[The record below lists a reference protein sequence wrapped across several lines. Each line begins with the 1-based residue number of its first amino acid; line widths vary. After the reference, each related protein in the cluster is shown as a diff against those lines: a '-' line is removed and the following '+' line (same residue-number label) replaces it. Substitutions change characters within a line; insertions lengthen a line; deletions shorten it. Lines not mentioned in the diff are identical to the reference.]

1 MPGLARRGRKR
12 PSPDD
17 LDNLSDSDLPTPVSV
32 NGKRARYS
40 RDASESLAATNG
52 PRNRANV
59 GNPSANG
66 TYTEDEFQPGSI
78 VRVKLKNFVTYT
90 AAEFHLGPSL
100 NMIIGPNG
108 TGKST
113 LICAI
118 CLGLGWSSDNLG
130 RAKELSAFVKHGAA
144 EAEIEIELAKAGD
157 MRANPVVT
165 RILRREDNKT
175 IFLLNGKQC
184 AKNAVMDMCKRFAI
198 QIDNLCQFLPQD
210 RVVEF
215 AKMKDTERLRATLG
229 AAARPQM
236 SEWHD
241 QLKILREEEKDLEAR
256 RHDDEEHLKKLEAL
270 QNTTRGDVERWNQRQ
285 ELATKSEALEK
296 VRPIIELRLRKA
308 EYKRVKDDFKAASLE
323 LEELNNEV
331 EPIRQAGAA
340 AQAYHDQV
348 SQVVQRRKQMMDMV
362 KKQAEKKAQA
372 ISAENQA
379 IDGYKGQVTGE
390 MRSKQGRQ
398 QDIARFTKKISD
410 LERKRKE
417 RPIEYDQAAYQQR
430 KDELRQEYSSTER
443 RITDLRG
450 TMASIQARVQDFRAQ
465 RTAVQQQRD
474 QLDTQ
479 SGKQSSLLQKLSPE
493 TAKAWEWFEANKAQL
508 PLKGEVYGP
517 PILKCQITVPRY
529 AEAVESPMRLGDVVA
544 ITCTNNDDQRLLLR
558 EMTDKNKLGL
568 HGIYLRT
575 SPKPLS
581 AYQPPVAASN
591 LAQYGFQGYLRD
603 YITGPDPVIA
613 MLCDNVRLNR
623 VAFASKA
630 ITDQQHAAAS
640 NSPIQAWV
648 SGREVYRITTRRE
661 YGVSS
666 TTVNHLKRGQYFVD
680 QPVNSDEKLRLDE
693 KLKELNREGNEMA
706 AQHTEAKAE
715 LNELLEKN
723 KAVREQKDEVVKE
736 ETAMRKA
743 IAEWEA
749 LPRLIDQ
756 NKNELQQYI
765 DLNAQTSDRIREIK
779 AQSRQ
784 CSLNIANLTL
794 EYAKSVT
801 EFRRLHENVIEAEI
815 RLIEAASEVRALEK
829 ENKLVLERLRSRQ
842 LLVEQLGKTANS
854 MKKEVHAAHVRTQSL
869 IDGCT
874 PEEKEIVNSYKN
886 LESVAELDDEIQS
899 VNARIE
905 MMSGGSAQA
914 VKTYEN
920 REQQIQ
926 KTRESLEQLVEALEK
941 SQSKIKSIKDPFEE
955 ELDALIA
962 KISDAFAHNFAQI
975 GCAGEVSMYKD
986 DDDFNAWSIQ
996 ISVRFRE
1003 GESMSVLNANRQSGG
1018 ERSVSTIFYLMAL
1031 QGLAQAPFRVVDE
1044 INQGMDPRNE
1054 RMVHERM
1061 VDIACQERTSQY
1073 FLITPKLLSGLKFHP
1088 KMKVHIINSGEH
1100 IPKSTTTK
1108 DEWNLKNMAKI
1119 ALTVKG
1125 RVGAA
1130 A

>member
-1 MPGLARRGRKR
+1 MPGLVRRGRKR
-12 PSPDD
+12 PSPEEPDES
-17 LDNLSDSDLPTPVSV
+17 SDSDLPTPVSV

-40 RDASESLAATNG
+40 RDASGT
-52 PRNRANV
+52 RNHAHAQNF
-59 GNPSANG
+59 SANG
-66 TYTEDEFQPGSI
+66 AYAEDVFQPGSI

-100 NMIIGPNG
+100 NMVIGPNG

-113 LICAI
+113 LVCAI

-144 EAEIEIELAKAGD
+144 EAEIEIELARAGD
-157 MRANPVVT
+157 MRTNPVVT

-175 IFLLNGKQC
+175 VFLLNGKHSTK
-184 AKNAVMDMCKRFAI
+184 AAVMDLCNRFAI

-229 AAARPQM
+229 AAARPEM
-236 SEWHD
+236 SEWHN
-241 QLKILREEEKDLEAR
+241 QLKVLREEEKDLGAK
-256 RHDDEEHLKKLEAL
+256 RHDDDEHLKQLQAL

-285 ELATKSEALEK
+285 ELAIKSEALEK
-296 VRPIIELRLRKA
+296 VRPIIELRLRKS
-308 EYKRVKDDFKAASLE
+308 EYKKVKDDFQAAKRGLD
-323 LEELNNEV
+323 ELNNEV

-340 AQAYHDQV
+340 AQTYHDQV
-348 SQVVQRRKQMMDMV
+348 NQVVQRRKQMMDMV

-372 ISAENQA
+372 ISTEKQV
-379 IDGYKGQVTGE
+379 IDGFQGQITGE

-398 QDIARFTKKISD
+398 QDIARFTKKVSD
-410 LERKRKE
+410 LERKRHE
-417 RPIEYDQAAYQQR
+417 RPVDYDQAAYQQR
-430 KDELRQEYSSTER
+430 KDELRQEYSSAER

-450 TMASIQARVQDFRAQ
+450 IMSSIQARVQDFKAQ

-474 QLDTQ
+474 RLDTQ
-479 SGKQSSLLQKLSPE
+479 SGKQSSLLQKISPE

-517 PILKCQITVPRY
+517 PILKCRITDPKY
-529 AEAVESPMRLGDVVA
+529 ADAVDSQMRLGDVVA
-544 ITCTNNDDQRLLLR
+544 MTCTNNDDQRLLLR
-558 EMTDKNKLGL
+558 EMTGKDKLGL

-581 AYQPPVAASN
+581 SYQSPVAASD
-591 LAQYGFQGYLRD
+591 LAQYGFEGYLRD

-648 SGREVYRITTRRE
+648 SGREVYRITTRKE

-666 TTVNHLKRGQYFVD
+666 TAVNHLKQGRFFVD

-693 KLKELNREGNEMA
+693 QLQELNREGNAMA

-715 LNELLEKN
+715 LNQLLEKN
-723 KAVREQKDEVVKE
+723 KAVKEQKDDIVRE
-736 ETAMRKA
+736 ETAIRKA
-743 IAEWEA
+743 VAEWEA
-749 LPRLIDQ
+749 LPRMIDQ

-779 AQSRQ
+779 AQSRL
-784 CSLNIANLTL
+784 CSLKIANLTL

-801 EFRRLHENVIEAEI
+801 EFRRLHENFVEAEI

-829 ENKLVLERLRSRQ
+829 ENKLVLERLRSKQVLVAQLEQMANTMKEEVRQ
-842 LLVEQLGKTANS
+842 
-854 MKKEVHAAHVRTQSL
+854 AHVRTQAL
-869 IDGCT
+869 LDDCT
-874 PEEKEIVNSYKN
+874 GEEKQIVLSYKD
-886 LESVAELDDEIQS
+886 LPSVAELDDEIQS
-899 VNARIE
+899 VNARLE

-914 VKTYEN
+914 VKTYET
-920 REQQIQ
+920 REQLIR
-926 KTRESLEQLVEALEK
+926 KTQDSLDKHAAALREAQD
-941 SQSKIKSIKDPFEE
+941 KIKSIKDPFEK

-975 GCAGEVSMYKD
+975 GCAGEVSVYKD

-1018 ERSVSTIFYLMAL
+1018 ERAVSTIFYLMAL
-1031 QGLAQAPFRVVDE
+1031 QDLAQAPFRVVDE

-1108 DEWNLKNMAKI
+1108 DEWNLKDMAKV
-1119 ALTVKG
+1119 ALAVRG
-1125 RVGAA
+1125 RVSAA

>member
-1 MPGLARRGRKR
+1 MPGLVRRGRKR
-12 PSPDD
+12 PSPEE
-17 LDNLSDSDLPTPVSV
+17 LDESSDSDLPTPVSV

-40 RDASESLAATNG
+40 RDASGT
-52 PRNRANV
+52 RNHAHTQDL
-59 GNPSANG
+59 STNG
-66 TYTEDEFQPGSI
+66 TYTDDVFQPGSI

-113 LICAI
+113 LVCAI

-144 EAEIEIELAKAGD
+144 EAEIEIELARAGD

-175 IFLLNGKQC
+175 VFLLNGKHVTK
-184 AKNAVMDMCKRFAI
+184 AAVMDMCNRFAI

-229 AAARPQM
+229 AAARPEM
-236 SEWHD
+236 SEWHN
-241 QLKILREEEKDLEAR
+241 QLKVLREEEKDLGAK
-256 RHDDEEHLKKLEAL
+256 RHSDEEHLKQLQAL

-296 VRPIIELRLRKA
+296 VRPIIELRLRKQ
-308 EYKRVKDDFKAASLE
+308 EYKKVKDDLQAAKQE
-323 LEELNNEV
+323 LDELNNEV
-331 EPIRQAGAA
+331 EPIRQAGAT
-340 AQAYHDQV
+340 AQTYHDQV
-348 SQVVQRRKQMMDMV
+348 NQVVQRRKQMMDMV

-372 ISAENQA
+372 ISTENQA
-379 IDGYKGQVTGE
+379 IGGFQGQIAGE
-390 MRSKQGRQ
+390 IRSKQGRQ
-398 QDIARFTKKISD
+398 QDIARFTKKVSD
-410 LERKRKE
+410 LERKRNE
-417 RPIEYDQAAYQQR
+417 QPVEYDQAAYQQR
-430 KDELRQEYSSTER
+430 KDELRQEISSAER

-450 TMASIQARVQDFRAQ
+450 TMSTIQARVQDFTAQ
-465 RTAVQQQRD
+465 RNAVKQQRER
-474 QLDTQ
+474 LDTQ
-479 SGKQSSLLQKLSPE
+479 SGKQTSLLQKHSPE

-517 PILKCQITVPRY
+517 PILKCQITDPKY
-529 AEAVESPMRLGDVVA
+529 ADAVESQMRIGDFMA

-558 EMTDKNKLGL
+558 EMTSKDKLGL

-581 AYQPPVAASN
+581 SYQSPVAASN
-591 LAQYGFQGYLRD
+591 LAQYGFEGYLRD

-648 SGREVYRITTRRE
+648 SGREVFRITTRRE

-666 TTVNHLKRGQYFVD
+666 TAVNHLKRGQFFVD

-693 KLKELNREGNEMA
+693 QLQELNREGNAMA

-715 LNELLEKN
+715 LNKLLEGN
-723 KAVREQKDEVVKE
+723 KAVKEQRDEVVKE
-736 ETAMRKA
+736 ETAIRKA

-765 DLNAQTSDRIREIK
+765 DLNAQTSDRIRDIK

-784 CSLNIANLTL
+784 CSLKIANFTL

-801 EFRRLHENVIEAEI
+801 EFRRLHENVVEAEI
-815 RLIEAASEVRALEK
+815 RLIEAASEVRALER

-842 LLVEQLGKTANS
+842 VLVDQLKDTAKN
-854 MKKEVHAAHVRTQSL
+854 MKEEIGQAHIRTQAL
-869 IDGCT
+869 LDDCT
-874 PEEKEIVNSYKN
+874 EEEKHIVLSFKD
-886 LESVAELDDEIQS
+886 LPSVAELEDEIQS
-899 VNARIE
+899 VNARLE
-905 MMSGGSAQA
+905 MLSGGSAQA
-914 VKTYEN
+914 VRTYET
-920 REQQIQ
+920 REQLIR
-926 KTRESLEQLVEALEK
+926 KTQDSLEKHTAALEEA
-941 SQSKIKSIKDPFEE
+941 QDKIKSIKDPFEK

-962 KISDAFAHNFAQI
+962 KISEAFAHNFAQI
-975 GCAGEVSMYKD
+975 GCAGEVSVYKD

-1018 ERSVSTIFYLMAL
+1018 ERAVSTIFYLMAL
-1031 QGLAQAPFRVVDE
+1031 QELAQAPFRVVDE

-1108 DEWNLKNMAKI
+1108 DEWNLKDMAKI
-1119 ALTVKG
+1119 ALAVRG
-1125 RVGAA
+1125 RVSAA